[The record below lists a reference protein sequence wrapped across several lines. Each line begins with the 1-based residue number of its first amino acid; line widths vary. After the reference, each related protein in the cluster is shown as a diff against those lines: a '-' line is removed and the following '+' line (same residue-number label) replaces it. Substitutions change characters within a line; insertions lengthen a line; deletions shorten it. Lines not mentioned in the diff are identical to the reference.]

1 MQVVSESDRRNKS
14 VAPPGI
20 GRDIPSGTFAVA
32 EHSAQRCHLDLKI
45 TLVDVGMRPDA
56 GDQLILCDDLAG
68 PIEQCNEDIEG
79 AAAQANGIARVQQE
93 PLCRQQAEGAK

>member
-20 GRDIPSGTFAVA
+20 GRDIPSGTFTVA
-32 EHSAQRCHLDLKI
+32 EHSAQRCRLDLKI
-45 TLVDVGMRPDA
+45 TFVDLGMRPDA
-56 GDQLILCDDLAG
+56 GDQLILCDELAG
-68 PIEQCNEDIEG
+68 PIKQCNEHIEG
-79 AAAQANGIARVQQE
+79 ATAQADRIARMQQE